1 MAERRSLVSGIE
13 EIGGVDPEVA
23 RSFITQERPKPEPKP
38 SPVRVVPDPVP
49 PAPVEVVAPAEAP
62 AEPDEDGPD
71 GNGGGER
78 KAPPPARKAA
88 AAKPAA
94 AKRPHQQRL
103 LATLLVPVTVRL
115 RPEIASALKQ
125 ASLQRQLNG
134 VETFTQQ
141 DIVEEALLPW
151 LQAEGLLD

>member
-1 MAERRSLVSGIE
+1 MAERRPLVAAIE
-13 EIGGVDPEVA
+13 EISGVDPEVA
-23 RSFITQERPKPEPKP
+23 RSFITQERPKAEPKP
-38 SPVRVVPDPVP
+38 SPVRVVPEP
-49 PAPVEVVAPAEAP
+49 PAALLEAADAETDT
-62 AEPDEDGPD
+62 EDE
-71 GNGGGER
+71 GGGEKR
-78 KAPPPARKAA
+78 SAPAVAKKAG
-88 AAKPAA
+88 KPVAQ
-94 AKRPHQQRL
+94 KRLHQQRM

-134 VETFTQQ
+134 VETYTQQ

>member
-1 MAERRSLVSGIE
+1 MAERRSLIAGIE
-13 EIGGVDPEVA
+13 EIGGVDPETA
-23 RSFITQERPKPEPKP
+23 RAFIVQERPRAEAKA
-38 SPVRVVPDPVP
+38 SPVRVVPDSVTTP
-49 PAPVEVVAPAEAP
+49 PAATPSAEVVT
-62 AEPDEDGPD
+62 AEPALGVEEAGV
-71 GNGGGER
+71 GEKKNVATPQKR
-78 KAPPPARKAA
+78 
-88 AAKPAA
+88 AAKSLAA
-94 AKRPHQQRL
+94 QKRPHQQRL

-134 VETFTQQ
+134 EELYTQQ